1 MSWLK
6 WYKSTACGQKQQ
18 EKWGDLTWI
27 WNFLIPHETK
37 SWILSTNFRCS
48 LCPSSVLSSITH
60 TYMIDNLLLMALAAS
75 GSSCSKKKW
84 VVLECISN
92 ILVTNMLSF
101 NNKHACLLV
110 SCPSQN
116 KHSECIMPG
125 KKKIKLRMYTS
136 SFVMTYVPCPWI
148 EMQSRVLFKVR
159 VRFFLNVCF
168 STLPSRL

>member
-125 KKKIKLRMYTS
+125 KKKNQTS
-136 SFVMTYVPCPWI
+136 YVHFKFCDDLCPLSLDRDA
-148 EMQSRVLFKVR
+148 EQGLVQSACQIFFKCLF
-159 VRFFLNVCF
+159 FHTAF
-168 STLPSRL
+168 